1 MKGASGEKTKR
12 NEEVIMS
19 HHDSLSGRGLSKSV
33 SFILA
38 VAMVTGTM
46 VSLYP
51 YEGGTVKAPPT
62 AGTLNVTWA
71 DLSPITNTYQGDV
84 NLSMLW
90 IALKAEGA
98 DIDLYSVKID
108 VWGLPSQGINRTF
121 LWDDPNHDMERSY
134 QECEIAIDSSSPY

>member
-1 MKGASGEKTKR
+1 
-12 NEEVIMS
+12 
-19 HHDSLSGRGLSKSV
+19 
-33 SFILA
+33 
-38 VAMVTGTM
+38 MVTGTV

-98 DIDLYSVKID
+98 AIDLYSVKID

-121 LWDDPNHDMERSY
+121 LWDDPNHDKERSY
-134 QECEIAIDSSSPY
+134 GECEIAVDSSSPYILPPAGDMCPSQGNQW